1 MEQHTTEK
9 KHNAKPIDYDDDD
22 DDDEEVTKRSENMYD
37 NEDDEKHKSLIHIL
51 HIASKFLVIKTRPI
65 GIQPTN
71 GGYQKHITTSGAS
84 SHSPQTI
91 KNNNQ
96 QHSPKNCKVT
106 QNNTLKEYPNLKDGQ
121 TNSSSTIRRRM
132 RKLRLKFYMYANQ
145 KYIVSSN
152 QNSDTHLPHQPI
164 DGVS

>member
-1 MEQHTTEK
+1 MGVWMGTEEEWNNTQQK

-37 NEDDEKHKSLIHIL
+37 NEDDEKHKSLTHIL
-51 HIASKFLVIKTRPI
+51 HIASKFLVIKMRPI

-106 QNNTLKEYPNLKDGQ
+106 QNNT
-121 TNSSSTIRRRM
+121 
-132 RKLRLKFYMYANQ
+132 Q
-145 KYIVSSN
+145 KRIPQFKGRTDKQQQYNREEDEETATKVL
-152 QNSDTHLPHQPI
+152 H
-164 DGVS
+164 VC

>member
-1 MEQHTTEK
+1 
-9 KHNAKPIDYDDDD
+9 
-22 DDDEEVTKRSENMYD
+22 MYD
-37 NEDDEKHKSLIHIL
+37 NEDDEKHKSLTHIL

-106 QNNTLKEYPNLKDGQ
+106 QNNTQKRIPQFKGRTDKQQQYNQEEDGE
-121 TNSSSTIRRRM
+121 TAT
-132 RKLRLKFYMYANQ
+132 KVLH
-145 KYIVSSN
+145 VC
-152 QNSDTHLPHQPI
+152 
-164 DGVS
+164 

>member
-1 MEQHTTEK
+1 MYGGMDGDWGRVEQHTTEK
-9 KHNAKPIDYDDDD
+9 KHNAKPIDYDDNDD

-37 NEDDEKHKSLIHIL
+37 NEDDEKHKSLTHIL

-106 QNNTLKEYPNLKDGQ
+106 QNNTQKEYPNLKDGQ
-121 TNSSSTIRRRM
+121 T
-132 RKLRLKFYMYANQ
+132 KQQQYNQ
-145 KYIVSSN
+145 EEDEETATKVL
-152 QNSDTHLPHQPI
+152 H
-164 DGVS
+164 VC

>member
-1 MEQHTTEK
+1 MYGGMDGDWGRVEQHTTEK

-37 NEDDEKHKSLIHIL
+37 NEDDEKHKSLTHIL

-106 QNNTLKEYPNLKDGQ
+106 QNNTQKRIPQFKGRTDKQQQY
-121 TNSSSTIRRRM
+121 
-132 RKLRLKFYMYANQ
+132 NQ
-145 KYIVSSN
+145 EEDEETATKVL
-152 QNSDTHLPHQPI
+152 H
-164 DGVS
+164 VC